1 VALPIREGTSPRMVQ
16 GRKPRWLI
24 ETMLSGLQTLRESAI
39 EAALRTLRHFFEKY
53 LHMDNLTLTNSG
65 RASTGLRTE

>member
-1 VALPIREGTSPRMVQ
+1 
-16 GRKPRWLI
+16 
-24 ETMLSGLQTLRESAI
+24 MLSGLQTLRESAI

-65 RASTGLRTE
+65 LASTGLRTE